1 MKKLILAEKPSVA
14 RDIGRILNANEKKKN
29 YLEGKNYVITWALG
43 HLLGL
48 KMPEDLNKKWE
59 KWQLETLPMLPKFI
73 GTKPLPKTRS
83 QLKTIESLVKRK
95 DINEIVIATDAGRE
109 GELVAR
115 WILQYVHAN
124 KKVTRLWIS
133 SQTDKAVKQG
143 FKELKPAEK
152 YDNLYE
158 SALARATADWL
169 VGLNVTRALT
179 VKYQDNLSAGR
190 VQTPTL
196 ALVRRQEEKIEKFM
210 PQKYYR
216 IALRLGNQT
225 AYMKQKNI
233 YAIKERDEAEKK
245 KRHLDNFKGQIR
257 NINSKVKREA
267 APLLYDLTELQREA
281 NKRYGYSAK
290 KTLSLVQSLYE
301 IHKVVSYP
309 RTDSRYLS
317 NDIKSTLME
326 RLQAIR
332 KYDSRAEESIKNKA
346 KVILKKVFND
356 SKVTDHHA
364 LIPTEQ
370 VPNYS
375 KFSADEQ
382 KIYNLIV
389 SRFLGIFAQPYTV
402 EELRVVVTF
411 DKDEFIFVGKKVLDY
426 GWKNKDASEEV
437 ALNLKKDT
445 VVSPNFTVE
454 EKLTTPPSP
463 LTEAGLL
470 AQMEKFGLGTPATR
484 AEIIEKLVKSELM
497 ERTGHA
503 LRVTPKGK
511 QLLNLVNK
519 ELVSPKLTAKWE
531 KQLEDIAHGKMKSQ
545 KFIGD
550 IKNDTKRL
558 VSEVKNSKENYKD
571 FSLTKKRCPECNS
584 FLKVRKTRDGE
595 IYVCSNPECNY
606 RRRKDAKVSNHR
618 CPQCH
623 RKMLIVEGK
632 NGKYFRCKYDGT
644 TEKMTVGKKN
654 KKMTKHEERRLLKK
668 INQDDEPQESPLA
681 LALKTAMVK
690 TNKIENF

>member
-411 DKDEFIFVGKKVLDY
+411 DKDEFIFVGKKILDY

-445 VVSPNFTVE
+445 VVSPNFVVE

-558 VSEVKNSKENYKD
+558 VSEVKNSKEDYKD

-668 INQDDEPQESPLA
+668 INQDNEPQESSLA
-681 LALKTAMVK
+681 LALKAAMSK
-690 TNKIENF
+690 NE

>member
-281 NKRYGYSAK
+281 N

-681 LALKTAMVK
+681 LALKTAMGK
-690 TNKIENF
+690 NE

>member
-445 VVSPNFTVE
+445 IVSPNFTVE

-558 VSEVKNSKENYKD
+558 VSEVKNSKEDYKD

-668 INQDDEPQESPLA
+668 INQDDEPQESSLA
-681 LALKTAMVK
+681 LALKAAMSK
-690 TNKIENF
+690 NE

>member
-309 RTDSRYLS
+309 RTDTRYLS

-332 KYDSRAEESIKNKA
+332 KYDSRAEEAIKNKA

-445 VVSPNFTVE
+445 IVSPNFTVE

-558 VSEVKNSKENYKD
+558 VSEVKNSKEDYKD

-668 INQDDEPQESPLA
+668 INQDNEPQESSLA
-681 LALKTAMVK
+681 LALKAAMSK
-690 TNKIENF
+690 NE

>member
-402 EELRVVVTF
+402 EELRVAVTF

-445 VVSPNFTVE
+445 IVSPNFTVE

-558 VSEVKNSKENYKD
+558 VSEVKNSKEDYKD

-584 FLKVRKTRDGE
+584 FLKVRKARDGE

-606 RRRKDAKVSNHR
+606 HRRKDAKVSNHR
-618 CPQCH
+618 CSQCH

-668 INQDDEPQESPLA
+668 INQDNEPQESPLA
-681 LALKTAMVK
+681 LALKAAMSK
-690 TNKIENF
+690 NE

>member
-257 NINSKVKREA
+257 NINSKVKRGA

-445 VVSPNFTVE
+445 IVSPNFTVE

-497 ERTGHA
+497 ERTGHS

-558 VSEVKNSKENYKD
+558 VSEVKNSKEDYKD

-668 INQDDEPQESPLA
+668 INQDNEPQESSLA
-681 LALKTAMVK
+681 LALKAAMSK
-690 TNKIENF
+690 NE

>member
-245 KRHLDNFKGQIR
+245 KRHLDNFKGQIKD
-257 NINSKVKREA
+257 INSKIKREP

-346 KVILKKVFND
+346 KVIWKKVFND

-445 VVSPNFTVE
+445 IVSPNFTVE

-558 VSEVKNSKENYKD
+558 VSEVKNSKEDYKD

-668 INQDDEPQESPLA
+668 INQDNEPQESSLA
-681 LALKTAMVK
+681 LALKAAMSK
-690 TNKIENF
+690 NE

>member
-332 KYDSRAEESIKNKA
+332 KYDSRAEETIKNKA

-497 ERTGHA
+497 ERTGYA

-558 VSEVKNSKENYKD
+558 VSEVKNSKEDYKD

-681 LALKTAMVK
+681 LALKTAMGK
-690 TNKIENF
+690 NE

>member
-584 FLKVRKTRDGE
+584 FIKVRKTRDGE

-681 LALKTAMVK
+681 LALKTAMGK
-690 TNKIENF
+690 NE

>member
-332 KYDSRAEESIKNKA
+332 KYDSRAEETIKNKA

-445 VVSPNFTVE
+445 IVSPNFTVE

-558 VSEVKNSKENYKD
+558 VSEVKNSKEDYKD

-668 INQDDEPQESPLA
+668 INQDNEPQESSLA
-681 LALKTAMVK
+681 LALKAAMSK
-690 TNKIENF
+690 NE

>member
-1 MKKLILAEKPSVA
+1 
-14 RDIGRILNANEKKKN
+14 
-29 YLEGKNYVITWALG
+29 
-43 HLLGL
+43 
-48 KMPEDLNKKWE
+48 
-59 KWQLETLPMLPKFI
+59 
-73 GTKPLPKTRS
+73 
-83 QLKTIESLVKRK
+83 
-95 DINEIVIATDAGRE
+95 
-109 GELVAR
+109 
-115 WILQYVHAN
+115 
-124 KKVTRLWIS
+124 
-133 SQTDKAVKQG
+133 
-143 FKELKPAEK
+143 
-152 YDNLYE
+152 
-158 SALARATADWL
+158 
-169 VGLNVTRALT
+169 
-179 VKYQDNLSAGR
+179 
-190 VQTPTL
+190 
-196 ALVRRQEEKIEKFM
+196 M

-681 LALKTAMVK
+681 LALKTAMGK
-690 TNKIENF
+690 NE

>member
-445 VVSPNFTVE
+445 IVSPNFTVE

-558 VSEVKNSKENYKD
+558 VSEVKNSKEDYKD

-584 FLKVRKTRDGE
+584 FLKVRKAKDGE

-681 LALKTAMVK
+681 LALKAAMGK
-690 TNKIENF
+690 NE

>member
-245 KRHLDNFKGQIR
+245 KRYLDNFKGQIR

-445 VVSPNFTVE
+445 IVSPNFTVE

-497 ERTGHA
+497 ERTSHA

-558 VSEVKNSKENYKD
+558 VSEVKNSKEDYKD

-668 INQDDEPQESPLA
+668 INQDNEPQESSLA
-681 LALKTAMVK
+681 LALKAAMSK
-690 TNKIENF
+690 NE

>member
-332 KYDSRAEESIKNKA
+332 KYDSRAEEAIKNKA

-426 GWKNKDASEEV
+426 GWKNKDAAEEV
-437 ALNLKKDT
+437 VLNLKKDT
-445 VVSPNFTVE
+445 AVSPNFTVE

-558 VSEVKNSKENYKD
+558 VSEVKNSKEDYKD
-571 FSLTKKRCPECNS
+571 FSLTKKRCPECNN

-668 INQDDEPQESPLA
+668 INQDNEPQESSLA
-681 LALKTAMVK
+681 LALKAAMSK
-690 TNKIENF
+690 NE

>member
-83 QLKTIESLVKRK
+83 QLKTIENLVKRK

-233 YAIKERDEAEKK
+233 YAFKERDEAEKK

-445 VVSPNFTVE
+445 IVSPNFTVE

-558 VSEVKNSKENYKD
+558 VSEVKNSKEDYKD

-668 INQDDEPQESPLA
+668 INQDNEPQESSLA
-681 LALKTAMVK
+681 LALKAAMSK
-690 TNKIENF
+690 NK

>member
-169 VGLNVTRALT
+169 VGLNITRALT

-681 LALKTAMVK
+681 LALKTAMGK
-690 TNKIENF
+690 NE

>member
-14 RDIGRILNANEKKKN
+14 RDIGRILNANEKKEN

-445 VVSPNFTVE
+445 IVNPNFTVE

-497 ERTGHA
+497 ERTSHA

-558 VSEVKNSKENYKD
+558 VSEVKNSKEDYKD

-668 INQDDEPQESPLA
+668 INQDNEPQESSLA
-681 LALKTAMVK
+681 LALKAAMSK
-690 TNKIENF
+690 NE

>member
-445 VVSPNFTVE
+445 IVSPNFTVE

-558 VSEVKNSKENYKD
+558 VSEVKNSKEDYKD
-571 FSLTKKRCPECNS
+571 FSLTKKHCPECNS

-623 RKMLIVEGK
+623 RKMLIIEGK

-668 INQDDEPQESPLA
+668 INQDNEPQESSLA
-681 LALKTAMVK
+681 LALKAAMSK
-690 TNKIENF
+690 NE

>member
-169 VGLNVTRALT
+169 VGLNITRALT

-257 NINSKVKREA
+257 DINSKVKREA

-317 NDIKSTLME
+317 NDIKSTLKE

-370 VPNYS
+370 VPHYS
-375 KFSADEQ
+375 KCSADEQ
-382 KIYNLIV
+382 KIYILIV

-445 VVSPNFTVE
+445 IVSPNFTVE

-511 QLLNLVNK
+511 QLLNFVNK

-558 VSEVKNSKENYKD
+558 VSEVKNSKEDYKD

-584 FLKVRKTRDGE
+584 LLKVRKTRDGE

-668 INQDDEPQESPLA
+668 INQDNEPQESSLA
-681 LALKTAMVK
+681 LALKAAMSK
-690 TNKIENF
+690 NE

>member
-14 RDIGRILNANEKKKN
+14 RDIGRILNADEKKKN

-426 GWKNKDASEEV
+426 GWKNKDAAEEV
-437 ALNLKKDT
+437 VLNLKKDT
-445 VVSPNFTVE
+445 AVSPNFTVE
-454 EKLTTPPSP
+454 EKLTTPPAP

-558 VSEVKNSKENYKD
+558 VSEVKNSKEDYKD
-571 FSLTKKRCPECNS
+571 FSLTKKRCPECNN

-644 TEKMTVGKKN
+644 TEKMTVGKKS

-681 LALKTAMVK
+681 LALKAAMGK
-690 TNKIENF
+690 NE

>member
-225 AYMKQKNI
+225 VYMKQKNI

-445 VVSPNFTVE
+445 IVSPNFTVE

-558 VSEVKNSKENYKD
+558 VSEVKNSKEDYKD

-681 LALKTAMVK
+681 LALKAAMSK
-690 TNKIENF
+690 NE

>member
-375 KFSADEQ
+375 KFSTDEQ

-389 SRFLGIFAQPYTV
+389 SRFLGIFVQPYTV

-445 VVSPNFTVE
+445 IVSPNFTVE

-558 VSEVKNSKENYKD
+558 VSEVKNSKEDYKD
-571 FSLTKKRCPECNS
+571 FSLTKKHCPECNS

-606 RRRKDAKVSNHR
+606 HRRKDAKVSNHR

-668 INQDDEPQESPLA
+668 INQDNEPQESSLA
-681 LALKTAMVK
+681 LALKAAMSK
-690 TNKIENF
+690 NE

>member
-83 QLKTIESLVKRK
+83 QLKTIENLVKRK

-375 KFSADEQ
+375 KFSTDEQ

-445 VVSPNFTVE
+445 IVSPNFTVE

-558 VSEVKNSKENYKD
+558 VSEVKNNKEDYKD

-584 FLKVRKTRDGE
+584 LLKVRKTRDGE

-668 INQDDEPQESPLA
+668 INQDNEPQESSLA
-681 LALKTAMVK
+681 LALKAAMSK
-690 TNKIENF
+690 NE

>member
-558 VSEVKNSKENYKD
+558 VSEVKNSKEDYKD

-668 INQDDEPQESPLA
+668 INQDNEPQESSLA
-681 LALKTAMVK
+681 LALKAAMSK
-690 TNKIENF
+690 NE

>member
-445 VVSPNFTVE
+445 VVSPNFVVE

-558 VSEVKNSKENYKD
+558 VSEVKNSKEDYKD

-584 FLKVRKTRDGE
+584 FLKVRKAKDGE

-668 INQDDEPQESPLA
+668 INQDNEPQESPLA
-681 LALKTAMVK
+681 LALKAAMGK
-690 TNKIENF
+690 NE

>member
-83 QLKTIESLVKRK
+83 QLKTIENLVKRK

-445 VVSPNFTVE
+445 IVSPNFTVE

-558 VSEVKNSKENYKD
+558 VSEVKNSKEDYKD

-644 TEKMTVGKKN
+644 TEKITVGKKN

-668 INQDDEPQESPLA
+668 INQDNEPQESSLA
-681 LALKTAMVK
+681 LALKAAMSK
-690 TNKIENF
+690 NE

>member
-317 NDIKSTLME
+317 NDIKATLME

-332 KYDSRAEESIKNKA
+332 KYDSRAEEAIKNKA

-445 VVSPNFTVE
+445 IVSPNFTVE

-558 VSEVKNSKENYKD
+558 VSEVKNSKEDYKD

-681 LALKTAMVK
+681 LALKAAMSK
-690 TNKIENF
+690 NE

>member
-73 GTKPLPKTRS
+73 GTKPLPKTKS

-245 KRHLDNFKGQIR
+245 KRYLDNFKGQIR

-445 VVSPNFTVE
+445 IVSPNFTVE

-558 VSEVKNSKENYKD
+558 VSEVKNSKEDYKD

-668 INQDDEPQESPLA
+668 INQDNEPQESPLA
-681 LALKTAMVK
+681 LALKAAMGK
-690 TNKIENF
+690 NE

>member
-281 NKRYGYSAK
+281 NKRYGYTAK

-426 GWKNKDASEEV
+426 GWKNKDAAEEV
-437 ALNLKKDT
+437 VLNLKKDT
-445 VVSPNFTVE
+445 AVSPNFTVE
-454 EKLTTPPSP
+454 EKLTTPPAP

-470 AQMEKFGLGTPATR
+470 AQMEKFGLGTPTTR

-558 VSEVKNSKENYKD
+558 VSEVKNSKEDYKD
-571 FSLTKKRCPECNS
+571 FSLTKKRCPECNN

-681 LALKTAMVK
+681 LALKAAMGK
-690 TNKIENF
+690 NE

>member
-225 AYMKQKNI
+225 TYMKQKNI

-402 EELRVVVTF
+402 EELRAVVTF

-445 VVSPNFTVE
+445 IVSPNFIVE
-454 EKLTTPPSP
+454 EKLTTPPAP

-470 AQMEKFGLGTPATR
+470 AHMEKFGLGTPATR

-558 VSEVKNSKENYKD
+558 VSEVKNSKEDYKD

-632 NGKYFRCKYDGT
+632 NGKYFRCKYDGI

-681 LALKTAMVK
+681 LALKAAMGK
-690 TNKIENF
+690 NE

>member
-233 YAIKERDEAEKK
+233 YAIKERDEAKKK

-445 VVSPNFTVE
+445 IVSPNFTVE

-558 VSEVKNSKENYKD
+558 VSEVKNSKEDYKD

-668 INQDDEPQESPLA
+668 INQDNEPQESSLA
-681 LALKTAMVK
+681 LALKAAMSK
-690 TNKIENF
+690 NE

>member
-73 GTKPLPKTRS
+73 GIKPLPKTRG

-389 SRFLGIFAQPYTV
+389 SRFLGIFAQPYIV

-445 VVSPNFTVE
+445 IVSPNFTVE

-558 VSEVKNSKENYKD
+558 VSEVKNSKEDYKD

-668 INQDDEPQESPLA
+668 INQDNEPQESSLA
-681 LALKTAMVK
+681 LALKAAMSK
-690 TNKIENF
+690 NE

>member
-133 SQTDKAVKQG
+133 SQTDKAVKRG

-681 LALKTAMVK
+681 LALKTAMGK
-690 TNKIENF
+690 NE

>member
-445 VVSPNFTVE
+445 IVSPNFTVE

-668 INQDDEPQESPLA
+668 INKDDEPQESPLA
-681 LALKTAMVK
+681 LALKAAMSK
-690 TNKIENF
+690 NE

>member
-445 VVSPNFTVE
+445 IVSPNFTVE

-497 ERTGHA
+497 ERTSHA

-558 VSEVKNSKENYKD
+558 VSEVKNSKEDYKD

-668 INQDDEPQESPLA
+668 INQDNEPQESSLA
-681 LALKTAMVK
+681 LALKAAMSK
-690 TNKIENF
+690 NE

>member
-14 RDIGRILNANEKKKN
+14 RDIGRILNANEKRKN

-73 GTKPLPKTRS
+73 GIKPLPKTRG

-216 IALRLGNQT
+216 VALRIGKQT

-245 KRHLDNFKGQIR
+245 KRHLDNFKGQIKD
-257 NINSKVKREA
+257 INSKIKREP

-317 NDIKSTLME
+317 NDIKATLME

-445 VVSPNFTVE
+445 IVSPNFTVE

-558 VSEVKNSKENYKD
+558 VSEVKNSKEDYKD

-584 FLKVRKTRDGE
+584 FLKIRKTRDGE

-681 LALKTAMVK
+681 LALKAVMGK
-690 TNKIENF
+690 NE

>member
-558 VSEVKNSKENYKD
+558 VSEVKNSKESYKD

-681 LALKTAMVK
+681 LALKTAMGK
-690 TNKIENF
+690 NE

>member
-83 QLKTIESLVKRK
+83 QLKTIENLVKRK

-317 NDIKSTLME
+317 NDIKATLME

-445 VVSPNFTVE
+445 IVSPNFTVE

-558 VSEVKNSKENYKD
+558 VSEVKNSKEDYKD

-668 INQDDEPQESPLA
+668 INQDNEPQESSLA
-681 LALKTAMVK
+681 LALKAAMGK
-690 TNKIENF
+690 NE

>member
-370 VPNYS
+370 IPNYS

-426 GWKNKDASEEV
+426 GWKNKDVSEEV

-445 VVSPNFTVE
+445 IVSPNFTVE

-558 VSEVKNSKENYKD
+558 VSEVKNSKEDYKD

-584 FLKVRKTRDGE
+584 FLKVRKARDGE

-681 LALKTAMVK
+681 LALKAAMGK
-690 TNKIENF
+690 NE